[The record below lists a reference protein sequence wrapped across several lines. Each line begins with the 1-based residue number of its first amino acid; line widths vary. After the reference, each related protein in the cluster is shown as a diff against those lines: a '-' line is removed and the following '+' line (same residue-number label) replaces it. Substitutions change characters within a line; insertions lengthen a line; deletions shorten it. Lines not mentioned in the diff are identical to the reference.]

1 MKTFAIATAI
11 IVAASPAFA
20 RNPYTPLI
28 GKPDQQHSSV
38 VYTLDSRW
46 MLLNI
51 SKESGVSIKLGLTR
65 QECVAVLWAMN
76 PNKNPSTQRY
86 LWQSPDPYC
95 ETQGLKT
102 IPSLFGTTCQ
112 PQNITL
118 GFSGGPWSVISPLS
132 VITGG
137 TVRDEG
143 TCVNSTTGDT
153 TNVMTEDGPT
163 TWWPAL

>member
-65 QECVAVLWAMN
+65 QECVAVLWA
-76 PNKNPSTQRY
+76 
-86 LWQSPDPYC
+86 
-95 ETQGLKT
+95 LKT